1 MKTDVYEIGFSRRFT
16 YHCKTWQIELPVESD
31 HLYMNCEEYV
41 IDKINEAMERIQK
54 EIDEVIESIQLYE
67 EE

>member
-1 MKTDVYEIGFSRRFT
+1 
-16 YHCKTWQIELPVESD
+16 
-31 HLYMNCEEYV
+31 MNCQEYV

>member
-16 YHCKTWQIELPVESD
+16 YHCKTWRIELPVESE

-41 IDKINEAMERIQK
+41 IGKINEAMERIQK

>member
-1 MKTDVYEIGFSRRFT
+1 M
-16 YHCKTWQIELPVESD
+16 H
-31 HLYMNCEEYV
+31 CEEYV